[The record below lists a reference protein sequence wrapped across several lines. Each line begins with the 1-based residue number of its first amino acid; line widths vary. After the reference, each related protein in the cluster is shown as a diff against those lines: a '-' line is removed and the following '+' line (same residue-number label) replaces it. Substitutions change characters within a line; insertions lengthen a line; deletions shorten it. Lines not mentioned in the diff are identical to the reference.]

1 MKVIYILYILII
13 IGAFIFGYDYTKLL
27 VLSLKQKLNFKKK
40 IKLRRYRESFSDDRQ
55 NNLTLKFIK
64 HIEKLIKV
72 NRNQDIKEGIKGF
85 FLVTI
90 TIFIIMFLGL
100 GFVVG
105 IIEALIYSILFAFLP
120 YAVIRIRLENKRS
133 KGSKE
138 GYLLVSEIS
147 NNYKIENYNMKEA
160 INKTILNI
168 DSDYISKNSLID
180 LSMRINKCKNKDEFK
195 EVIGIFIYSF
205 NTAWSRILGNNML
218 FALCDGVRVDKSLD
232 DLSKMLLAS
241 KKIEER
247 KKRENFDSTLII
259 KYFIPLMYILS
270 IFVANK
276 YFGFTLGKFLK
287 LQFLNPLGLRWFII
301 SLLCYIFGIIVI
313 KVVTD
318 EKMDV

>member
-301 SLLCYIFGIIVI
+301 SLLC
-313 KVVTD
+313 
-318 EKMDV
+318 